1 MPSGEGFIQLVP
13 LSHKS
18 RRFTLSTGLKM
29 FLVAPTKGLSKSLW
43 GVTWCKVAEQLG
55 MPLTS
60 IPHGGPILQAPLENG
75 SMSGFPIK
83 GCAFAMWI
91 REILGASPD
100 KLGHGLT
107 NHSAKCTTLSWMSK
121 LNCSELSRCILGH
134 HVPKCSTAVLTYS
147 RDEQSGPL
155 RELVSAYADIR
166 SGRFVP
172 DATRSGML
180 CSPDPPVPVDAE
192 ADKWYEPARDRL
204 SPQDIEG
211 LLQEAQDAALGERP
225 VAPQSPALESQ
236 EPESFSVV
244 GQSEDAPPEGSEMSS
259 SSSSSSSSNSSDS
272 EGVDNALEECA
283 EDSPE
288 LVTSEPLCNT
298 YQHVRTNTLHLL
310 PKGSSQGRFVCGR
323 PLQSADHQPFTARV
337 MVESWW
343 CRQCRSGKPIRD
355 SGALN
360 TALDSALKRVRTA

>member
-1 MPSGEGFIQLVP
+1 MAPQVLKHPILQGRIRRPRWSAHLVGSKPRALLVKEVVFLEDYLECESSWTSMLPAPSCLPCTAVLAWVILKRFARLFFDFMPSGEGFIQLVS

-29 FLVAPTKGLSKSLW
+29 FLVAPTKGLSRSLW

-60 IPHGGPILQAPLENG
+60 IPHGGPVLQAPLENG

-91 REILGASPD
+91 REILATSPD

-107 NHSAKCTTLSWMSK
+107 GHSAKCTALSWMSK

-166 SGRFVP
+166 SAVRAGR
-172 DATRSGML
+172 
-180 CSPDPPVPVDAE
+180 
-192 ADKWYEPARDRL
+192 
-204 SPQDIEG
+204 
-211 LLQEAQDAALGERP
+211 
-225 VAPQSPALESQ
+225 
-236 EPESFSVV
+236 
-244 GQSEDAPPEGSEMSS
+244 
-259 SSSSSSSSNSSDS
+259 
-272 EGVDNALEECA
+272 NALR
-283 EDSPE
+283 
-288 LVTSEPLCNT
+288 
-298 YQHVRTNTLHLL
+298 HV
-310 PKGSSQGRFVCGR
+310 V
-323 PLQSADHQPFTARV
+323 QP
-337 MVESWW
+337 
-343 CRQCRSGKPIRD
+343 
-355 SGALN
+355 
-360 TALDSALKRVRTA
+360 